1 MKGYLNNP
9 SATEDMIDND
19 NWLHSGDIGK
29 ADDDGYLYV
38 VDRVKELIKYKG
50 LQVAP
55 AELEGIIQSH
65 PAVADVA
72 VIPSPDEEAGE
83 IPKAFVVV
91 KPDATL
97 TEDEVI
103 AYVAERVSP
112 QKKVRKV
119 EFIDAIPKVPSGKIL
134 RRQLVERERQS
145 IDSQ

>member
-1 MKGYLNNP
+1 M
-9 SATEDMIDND
+9 
-19 NWLHSGDIGK
+19 
-29 ADDDGYLYV
+29 
-38 VDRVKELIKYKG
+38 
-50 LQVAP
+50 
-55 AELEGIIQSH
+55 
-65 PAVADVA
+65 
-72 VIPSPDEEAGE
+72 
-83 IPKAFVVV
+83 V

>member
-72 VIPSPDEEAGE
+72 VIPRPDEEAGE